1 MFTVEYIFFNYL
13 ETGDQQS
20 TNKTRAACEQPRG
33 GYPPVIPP
41 EGYPPVA
48 PAIVPPA
55 GLPRDRQTLRPDKSK
70 SYLKQL

>member
-20 TNKTRAACEQPRG
+20 NKTRAATQQPHG

-41 EGYPPVA
+41 GGYPPVA
-48 PAIVPPA
+48 PPPPVPPA

>member
-20 TNKTRAACEQPRG
+20 TNKTRAASEQSRG
-33 GYPPVIPP
+33 
-41 EGYPPVA
+41 GYPPVA